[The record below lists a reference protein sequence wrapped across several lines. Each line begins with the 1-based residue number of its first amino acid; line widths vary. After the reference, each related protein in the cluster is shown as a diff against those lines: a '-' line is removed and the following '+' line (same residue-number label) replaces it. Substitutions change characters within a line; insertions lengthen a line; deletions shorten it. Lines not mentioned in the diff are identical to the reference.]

1 MKEVIF
7 NILVFV
13 VLAFAMSSLS
23 GCGGSASNVDSNSV
37 PPPSPSPA
45 TTQLS
50 VVGQEKAPSEFPPLV
65 STVAQSDLKN
75 LDGSTFKIADK
86 HGKVLLINLWATWCG
101 PCLMEMPAF
110 VAMQQKYGDHGFE
123 ILGLNTD
130 DESDHMMSDIN
141 QVIHDKGINYP
152 VVFSDDKTQAALLN
166 ISKFPGIP
174 QSFIVDQDGNLHGVF
189 KGANPENVKKIDE
202 IVGGLIN
209 GQPTSEDTS
218 SAPPPDAGSGADK
231 KL

>member
-1 MKEVIF
+1 MIVMKEVAF
-7 NILVFV
+7 NLVLFV
-13 VLAFAMSSLS
+13 LLTFALSSLT
-23 GCGGSASNVDSNSV
+23 GCGGGSNVNSNAV
-37 PPPSPSPA
+37 PAPSTSPSA
-45 TTQLS
+45 TQPPD
-50 VVGQEKAPSEFPPLV
+50 VGQEKKPSDYPPLV

-101 PCLMEMPAF
+101 PCLSEMPAF
-110 VAMQQKYGDHGFE
+110 VAMQQKYGDRGFE

-130 DESDHMMSDIN
+130 DGSDHMMSDIN

-152 VVFSDDKTQAALLN
+152 VVFSDTQTQAALLN

-174 QSFIVDQDGNLHGVF
+174 QSFIVDQDGDLRAVF

-202 IVGGLIN
+202 IVSGLVS
-209 GQPTSEDTS
+209 GQPASSDTS
-218 SAPPPDAGSGADK
+218 SAPPPEAD
-231 KL
+231 